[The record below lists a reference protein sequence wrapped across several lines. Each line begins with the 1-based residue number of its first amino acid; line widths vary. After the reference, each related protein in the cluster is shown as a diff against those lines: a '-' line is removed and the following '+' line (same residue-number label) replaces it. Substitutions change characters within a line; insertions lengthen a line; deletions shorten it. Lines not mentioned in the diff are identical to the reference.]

1 MGGSNA
7 GLLGSVHGERLC
19 NCEASLS
26 PQRVINRSQQL
37 GLYNL
42 PGYMTSPMLYADK
55 LTPRKSIISTQRPCP
70 WPHSWCWC
78 CSPNLAGAPADTE
91 ATRPDCH
98 PTKPRHSRDCVLASS
113 SLATQGPRG
122 TQTERW
128 KEGCQFR
135 EVVGGDFSRS
145 PCLCKNFKLSS
156 CHPQHLQGQPRGWKW
171 GIQSGREAVVQ
182 FLPLSHPTVPRCSH
196 LLHLFWVW

>member
-1 MGGSNA
+1 MQTSSRPEKVEFPPRDHDHGHIPGA
-7 GLLGSVHGERLC
+7 GAAVPIHPGQGPSGHRGYQTLLPPYK
-19 NCEASLS
+19 A
-26 PQRVINRSQQL
+26 PP
-37 GLYNL
+37 L
-42 PGYMTSPMLYADK
+42 PG
-55 LTPRKSIISTQRPCP
+55 PCA
-70 WPHSWCWC
+70 S
-78 CSPNLAGAPADTE
+78 
-91 ATRPDCH
+91 
-98 PTKPRHSRDCVLASS
+98 SS

-196 LLHLFWVW
+196 LLHLFWVWWEDAEETCGQRL